1 MHIIFLIYNKDILIF
16 YIIHNFN
23 FIINHIPKVIYLK
36 IYIYISM
43 LERGKIIKL
52 GKKKVGKYMTGHLD
66 SISYLVIITIN

>member
-52 GKKKVGKYMTGHLD
+52 GKKK
-66 SISYLVIITIN
+66 